1 MKSIAFNLLVGVL
14 LGAASACTSLRSKN
28 ASASICAPATCE
40 VLQESQLNQ
49 QHQLGFR
56 QGETYG
62 FAQGYKAG
70 KVAGQK
76 KGFAQGLYKGK
87 LDGQVMA
94 YQYLHQFA
102 NPPKFMKGSIE
113 HQNFAQIMERVIQ
126 GQFQEKG
133 QLEAIQSPRFQYLL
147 RQRYQQGLND
157 CFEQTYRA
165 NLKLGQHIRPRY
177 NLTDKPYI
185 NYEYVVEALQALR
198 GNYAYADPATFS
210 KVLYH
215 VHQEILAYIARL
227 LEENEDLID
236 DKIGHRLQRAEVF
249 QEYQRLHEA
258 LATQY
263 YRQYRQRCQAL
274 NVHYQKSFYDHSLY
288 FSVEVFVAIVNAGL
302 CSLVDTILTYVKSNT
317 QYAAVAGFE
326 VLGNICE
333 FITAQ
338 VVGKLADKL
347 QKRALVH
354 DFKRNE
360 KYLVRSIAQSLRPI
374 IVSHRTYRKTIPA
387 EGIYCETK
395 KDSSYELKASVALE
409 IKAIASVGID
419 LSQIHLIV
427 SEADQSITVRI
438 PSTAR
443 VLEIVD
449 QSYSLGT
456 GTIENAYVTK
466 VISKQRNYFNRR
478 ATSGEERKPAPSIQT
493 KRHTHQAQLPTS
505 KIEQL
510 FRQHQ
515 YQLAEVQ
522 AQQLPL
528 KEGPGLQKVR
538 NILKKV
544 IEPMLVLPSSC
555 YTVYMEFQGQLR
567 KIHEVSCR

>member
-1 MKSIAFNLLVGVL
+1 MTFNLLTVVFL
-14 LGAASACTSLRSKN
+14 LGVASACTSVRSRN
-28 ASASICAPATCE
+28 QPPTICAPATCE

-49 QHQLGFR
+49 AHQVGYR
-56 QGETYG
+56 KGETDG
-62 FAQGYKAG
+62 FAQGHKAG
-70 KVAGQK
+70 RVAGQK
-76 KGFAQGLYKGK
+76 EGFAQGLHKGK

-94 YQYLHQFA
+94 YQYLHKFA
-102 NPPKFMKGSIE
+102 HPPKFMKGSPE
-113 HQNFAQIMERVIQ
+113 HKAFAQMMERVIREQ
-126 GQFQEKG
+126 VKEKA

-147 RQRYQQGLND
+147 RQRYQEGLND
-157 CFEQTYRA
+157 CFAQTYRA

-185 NYEYVVEALQALR
+185 NYEYVVKALQAVR
-198 GNYAYADPATFS
+198 GSYAYADPATFNQ
-210 KVLYH
+210 VLYH

-236 DKIGHRLQRAEVF
+236 DKIGHRLKRSEVF
-249 QEYQRLHEA
+249 QEYKRLHEA
-258 LATQY
+258 LALQY

-288 FSVEVFVAIVNAGL
+288 FSVEVFVSIVNAGL

-333 FITAQ
+333 FVTAQ
-338 VVGKLADKL
+338 VVGQLADKL
-347 QKRALVH
+347 KKRALVH

-360 KYLVRSIAQSLRPI
+360 QYMVRTIAQSLRPI
-374 IVSHRTYRKTIPA
+374 IVTHRTYRKTIPS
-387 EGIYCETK
+387 EVIYHYTQK
-395 KDSSYELKASVALE
+395 NRSYELKASLELE

-427 SEADQSITVRI
+427 NEAEQSITIQI
-438 PSTAR
+438 PATAR

-449 QSYSLGT
+449 QSYSLAT
-456 GTIENAYVTK
+456 CTIDNTYLSK

-478 ATSGEERKPAPSIQT
+478 ATSGEVRTPPAEVKTQQQ
-493 KRHTHQAQLPTS
+493 THQAQLPTP

-510 FRQHQ
+510 FRQHR
-515 YQLAEVQ
+515 YQLAEIQ
-522 AQQLPL
+522 AQQMPL

-538 NILKKV
+538 NILQKV

-555 YTVYMEFQGQLR
+555 YRVYMEFQGQLR